1 MTMRHP
7 FEWLSPTAQKRA
19 LWLLLPLTWVV
30 MLCLQRIGRG
40 LVTKYAPHGII
51 SFEFAGNAATA
62 SAILGSWM
70 SLGARFDAGLSLG
83 LDYLYMPLYA
93 SSIALCCVLLCQQA
107 TPFVQQVG
115 ALLAWGQFFAALLDA
130 VENYALIQVLQG
142 EPGDFWPALARNA
155 AIPKFVLVALGL
167 AFVLLTGGWW
177 LGQRLKRKLA
187 ASNI

>member
-1 MTMRHP
+1 MILRHP

-30 MLCLQRIGRG
+30 MIGLQRIGRG
-40 LVTKYAPHGII
+40 LITKEAPHGII

-62 SAILGSWM
+62 SAIVGSWV

-93 SSIALCCVLLCQQA
+93 SSIALCCVLLCQGAAQ
-107 TPFVQQVG
+107 FVQNAG
-115 ALLAWGQFFAALLDA
+115 AFLAWAQFVAAALDA

-142 EPGDFWPALARNA
+142 APSDFWPALARYS

-167 AFVLLTGGWW
+167 AFVLLTGLWW
-177 LGQRLKRKLA
+177 LGLKLKQKLA
-187 ASNI
+187 A